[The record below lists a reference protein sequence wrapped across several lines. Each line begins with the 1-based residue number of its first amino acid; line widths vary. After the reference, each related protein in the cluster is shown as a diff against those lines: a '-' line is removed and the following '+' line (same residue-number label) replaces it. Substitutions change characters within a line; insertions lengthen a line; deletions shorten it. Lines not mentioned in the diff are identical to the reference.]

1 MSPAISPVAPSP
13 TLPLSS
19 RRPSVSFGGFG
30 VRGEKSVCRQTK
42 MRKPILYKR
51 ELELPPFRTRPLRVT
66 LGSARG
72 VAAASSPS
80 SSTSSV
86 WTGPRPWPWV
96 ARAGPAGR
104 GESWWPGWPWRAP
117 GASEAGG
124 RDSRATGDSGPTLG
138 NRSTGRTGFF
148 SGRGPEA
155 ISKTAPEEAVIGKFQ
170 IDGLGDLF
178 LRVA

>member
-72 VAAASSPS
+72 VAAASSPL
-80 SSTSSV
+80 V
-86 WTGPRPWPWV
+86 EHVERLD
-96 ARAGPAGR
+96 RAEVMALGC
-104 GESWWPGWPWRAP
+104 ESGACWQGGDPWWPGWPWRAP
-117 GASEAGG
+117 GASEAGA
-124 RDSRATGDSGPTLG
+124 RDSRATGLRPDPRKSLYGPH
-138 NRSTGRTGFF
+138 R
-148 SGRGPEA
+148 
-155 ISKTAPEEAVIGKFQ
+155 
-170 IDGLGDLF
+170 LF
-178 LRVA
+178 LRPRARSNL